1 MANEQNLIPLN
12 QRSQRERKEI
22 AAKGA
27 EATNKAKRERKDMR
41 YFAKVVL
48 DELVKDKKSGAELPT
63 RYAALKSVLK
73 MVLKV
78 GDHNALKSLA
88 QLAGELPK
96 DAGSDVVINVTYN
109 GVTKE
114 AQDALDDL

>member
-27 EATNKAKRERKDMR
+27 EATNKAKREKKDFR
-41 YFAKVVL
+41 YFAKIVL

-73 MVLKV
+73 RVLKD
-78 GDHNALKSLA
+78 GNYKALESLA
-88 QLAGELPK
+88 KLADEMPNSG
-96 DAGSDVVINVTYN
+96 DSGQVINVIYN
-109 GVTKE
+109 GVSKAAQE
-114 AQDALDDL
+114 AIDDL